1 MFYWLNKRWSY
12 KQFVQNSVN
21 KSDDINWQYVPTR
34 EHPAEVGS
42 RESLLTKVLEIWWR
56 GPSWLQVKEKWPMQ
70 TDKKPSVESEKRLK
84 ILKEHKSIVITAI
97 EIQDDFCLILYKSDS
112 QKGF

>member
-1 MFYWLNKRWSY
+1 MANANR
-12 KQFVQNSVN
+12 
-21 KSDDINWQYVPTR
+21 P
-34 EHPAEVGS
+34 
-42 RESLLTKVLEIWWR
+42 
-56 GPSWLQVKEKWPMQ
+56 
-70 TDKKPSVESEKRLK
+70 DKKPSVESEKRLK

>member
-1 MFYWLNKRWSY
+1 MK
-12 KQFVQNSVN
+12 
-21 KSDDINWQYVPTR
+21 
-34 EHPAEVGS
+34 
-42 RESLLTKVLEIWWR
+42 
-56 GPSWLQVKEKWPMQ
+56 

-97 EIQDDFCLILYKSDS
+97 EIQDDFYLILYKSDS